1 MISSFLVRSPA
12 QAARLCIAAA
22 WLGLAWAG
30 PAEAQSAIK
39 VLVNDQPITTYDVR
53 NRARFLQ
60 LTTQGRAGEKQAIDE
75 LIDERLKEQ
84 EARRRNVSI
93 PVSAIEEA
101 FAGMASRA
109 KLAPAQ
115 LEQALL
121 QEGVNPETLKSRIRA
136 ELAWAEVVRARF
148 RATVR
153 VTEQDVANA
162 LAGRQEA
169 PQRSSSL
176 QQYDVQPI
184 IFVVPDDA
192 SRALIAQRK
201 READAFRSRFA
212 SCDQTL
218 EQAKGLRDVVVRPT
232 IRREESQI
240 DAGTRDILAKTAVGG
255 TTPAEQVEEGFQVLA
270 VCGKRALEGQTTG
283 SEAVRTE
290 LLNERGQLM
299 ARRYLRDL
307 RSDAVIEYR

>member
-1 MISSFLVRSPA
+1 MRFPFEIAGLG
-12 QAARLCIAAA
+12 QAARLSMAIAC
-22 WLGLAWAG
+22 LGLALAG
-30 PAEAQSAIK
+30 PAEAQSAVK
-39 VLVNDQPITTYDVR
+39 VLVNDQPITTYDVS

-60 LTTQGRAGEKQAIDE
+60 LTTRGQAGEKQAMEE

-101 FAGMASRA
+101 FAGIASRA
-109 KLAPAQ
+109 QLAPAQ
-115 LEQALL
+115 LEQALA
-121 QEGVNPETLKSRIRA
+121 QEGVNPETLKSRISA
-136 ELAWAEVVRARF
+136 ELAWAEVLRARF

-153 VTEQDVANA
+153 ITDQDVANA
-162 LAGRQEA
+162 LAGNPEA
-169 PQRSSSL
+169 QQAPAL

-184 IFVVPDDA
+184 IFVVPENA
-192 SRALIAQRK
+192 SQALLAQRK
-201 READAFRSRFA
+201 REAEAFRSRFA
-212 SCDQTL
+212 SCDQAL
-218 EQAKGLRDVVVRPT
+218 QQAKGLRDVVVRAT
-232 IRREESQI
+232 VRRDESQL
-240 DAGTRDILAKTAVGG
+240 DSTARDVLAKTAVGS
-255 TTPAEQVEEGFQVLA
+255 TTPVEQVQEGFQVLA

-283 SEAVRTE
+283 TEEVRTE